1 MDYHEM
7 RRPFEP
13 TTVKLVLLAESPPAP
28 NKRGESKY
36 FYNPT
41 GSARESLFEA
51 TMKALGIDCGGD
63 KEKGLHELRRR
74 GVLLL
79 DMSYIP
85 VNKLPKNDRNKALE
99 RGYDQLIEKLSKLP
113 AGIPVAMSMSVF
125 LIGCKRTVSMSSTG

>member
-1 MDYHEM
+1 MTTRNTASIIANKEAAPRFRASYRGGTAHMDYHEM

-79 DMSYIP
+79 DMS
-85 VNKLPKNDRNKALE
+85 
-99 RGYDQLIEKLSKLP
+99 
-113 AGIPVAMSMSVF
+113 
-125 LIGCKRTVSMSSTG
+125 